1 MTSTRALRQQRVG
14 LLLDRDDPSELT
26 PQGEEYAETQR
37 YDDED
42 EFIRRAA
49 KYDPE
54 RGHTDAA

>member
-1 MTSTRALRQQRVG
+1 MNPARVLRRQRIG
-14 LLLDRDDPSELT
+14 RLFDREDPSELT
-26 PQGEEYAETQR
+26 PQGEEYAETR
-37 YDDED
+37 PYDDED